1 MTFAVFVSHSVAEED
16 LPYLKELENRSRAI
30 GIELY
35 LAERSPQP
43 GTPLSAKVRANIAR
57 TDLVLA
63 LLTRQGVASAW
74 VNQEIGLALSQNK
87 RVLPVLEAG
96 VKPPGVIAEM
106 EYVRL
111 DPARPHDAFDRVV
124 TFLGK
129 LKTDKEF
136 WGTVALVAGSAIIG
150 GFAAYFLTR
159 KDKGANN
166 Q

>member
-1 MTFAVFVSHSVAEED
+1 MTFSVFVSHSVADED

-43 GTPLSAKVRANIAR
+43 GTRLSEKVRTNIAR

-87 RVLPVLEAG
+87 RVLPVLETG
-96 VKPPGVIAEM
+96 VKPPGVIAEL

-111 DPARPHDAFDRVV
+111 DPDCPHDAFDRVV
-124 TFLGK
+124 AFFGK
-129 LKTDKEF
+129 LKSDKEF
-136 WGTVALVAGSAIIG
+136 WRTV
-150 GFAAYFLTR
+150 
-159 KDKGANN
+159 
-166 Q
+166 